1 MIQSFYSDKIDLSKI
16 KLDLSEKPLTTI
28 SEELYQRLHNSFK
41 LMKAEQSSQQS
52 VYIPQGEW
60 NDYNQEKAF
69 FYNPLLEG
77 EKEVSVE
84 ILQNFWRNQLGLIV
98 KEYATFDKLSTG
110 DQDEIEKFTKSIYR
124 NYIIWKDLY
133 NDSIDKVAL
142 NSTVGNPWG
151 CIIEDHLVAP
161 KAFRY
166 YHNAQQIFQL
176 LDIKNGNIV
185 AEIGAGYGALA
196 TFLHRLSKK
205 KITYLDFDLPE
216 TLILAAYYLLSN
228 FPDKKIFLYGDEDL
242 QESKLNEYDIIL
254 LPNYY
259 IDKLPAKSIDVFFN
273 SFSLSEMSKSANEH
287 YINQI
292 SRLTK
297 GYFLHNNM
305 DRAGVVNRG
314 SERIPAST
322 YPINENQF
330 KLLMKS
336 YDVFHAHNGDYKE
349 FLYQVV

>member
-16 KLDLSEKPLTTI
+16 KLDLSEKEFSII
-28 SEELYQRLHNSFK
+28 SEDLFKRLYSSFN
-41 LMKAEQSSQQS
+41 LMKTEQISQQP

-60 NDYNQEKAF
+60 DDYNQEKAF
-69 FYNPLLEG
+69 FYNPLKEG
-77 EKEVSVE
+77 NREVASQ
-84 ILQNFWRNQLGLIV
+84 ILLNFWRNQLGLIV

-110 DQDEIEKFTKSIYR
+110 SQEEIEKFTKSIYR

-151 CIIEDHLVAP
+151 CIIENQLVAP

-176 LDIKNGNIV
+176 LNLSNGNTV

-196 TFLHRLSKK
+196 TFLQRMSQKR
-205 KITYLDFDLPE
+205 ITYIDFDLPE
-216 TLILAAYYLLSN
+216 TLILAAYYLISN
-228 FPDKKIFLYGDEDL
+228 FPDKKIFLYGDGEL
-242 QESKLNEYDIIL
+242 NESRLNEYDIIL
-254 LPNYY
+254 LPNYF
-259 IDKLPAKSIDVFFN
+259 IDKVPSKSIDVFFN

-287 YINQI
+287 YLDQI

-305 DRAGVVNRG
+305 DRTGVVNRG
-314 SERIPAST
+314 SERIPASK
-322 YPINENQF
+322 YPISEQKF
-330 KLLMKS
+330 KLLMKG

-349 FLYQVV
+349 FLYQVI